1 MRVLRAE
8 VGSSC
13 RMALALMAMAAL
25 FAAVTLCAPAE
36 ASYRPPD
43 RIWGNYT
50 AVSASGAGAARL
62 FDRPKEIG
70 VGLTHGKRG
79 QWIGW
84 EANCNGS
91 GAKMHV
97 GHERMRLGS
106 IISSAVGCPNLW
118 GHQDRWL
125 GNLFTA
131 NPHWQLNRGLLVL
144 RADKR
149 VLRLRP
155 GRG

>member
-1 MRVLRAE
+1 MLSIGAGWRHRA
-8 VGSSC
+8 GP
-13 RMALALMAMAAL
+13 LAMVAI
-25 FAAVTLCAPAE
+25 FAAATLCAPAE

-50 AVSASGAGAARL
+50 AVSALGAGAARL

-70 VGLTHGKRG
+70 VGLSHGKRG

-91 GAKMHV
+91 GAQMHV
-97 GHERMRLGS
+97 GHKRMRLGS
-106 IISSAVGCPNLW
+106 ITSSAVDCPNLW
-118 GHQDRWL
+118 GRQDSWL

-131 NPHWQLNRGLLVL
+131 NPHWQLKRGLLVL
-144 RADKR
+144 RAGRR
-149 VLRLRP
+149 VLRLRTVS
-155 GRG
+155 G